1 MKVLFIVNNLP
12 EYKERFIREFS
23 QKNDITVVAEKNNT
37 YPNNFLR
44 KGYSYFEVKSFS
56 IFGLRI
62 QPGLIKFIFFKKWD
76 RIICSW
82 NMRFID
88 RFFFFFIF
96 LKKKEKWIWWGH
108 ILGSNKF
115 WIAKQIRILFL
126 KAAKSVL
133 IYSDKFKTLLMKEF
147 KYKNIFSFNNSEV
160 SMDEFRES
168 KWTENS
174 NNKLSLLFVGR
185 YQKRKNIE
193 ILIDLLKRKPNVELT
208 LVGPG
213 MLENFSNI
221 SQKNLKIIGPT
232 DNNKLDSIFNTVDLV
247 VNPGHLGLL
256 ISNAARYGKPIA
268 ISNTYDHAPEVS
280 LAYASDQFFLDFDNN
295 IELNQFIEYCL
306 NNKNIIKK
314 KGNELQRISKD
325 RYNLQYMVKVH
336 NDSMI

>member
-1 MKVLFIVNNLP
+1 MTSFPFNFTKNIDEVVKQSEDYYENIDNIYSPVNKDN
-12 EYKERFIREFS
+12 
-23 QKNDITVVAEKNNT
+23 
-37 YPNNFLR
+37 
-44 KGYSYFEVKSFS
+44 
-56 IFGLRI
+56 
-62 QPGLIKFIFFKKWD
+62 
-76 RIICSW
+76 
-82 NMRFID
+82 
-88 RFFFFFIF
+88 
-96 LKKKEKWIWWGH
+96 
-108 ILGSNKF
+108 SNKYN
-115 WIAKQIRILFL
+115 IIKQYFVSILNGNNHH
-126 KAAKSVL
+126 
-133 IYSDKFKTLLMKEF
+133 LLM
-147 KYKNIFSFNNSEV
+147 
-160 SMDEFRES
+160 